1 MYNTFSAPNYPYHGQ
16 PYHTYFPPG
25 YPQQQPRPTFPSAQA
40 PMSPSH
46 TDSWSREMP
55 ISQPVGFPPQSN
67 GHNLPF
73 IPPETQAQ
81 AQTSGHPPRRRIK
94 RSSSTKPQLSSEKPP
109 LKSAL
114 KKNGVARSES
124 VSAVPFQRTRT
135 DSDARQRLAPMTRT
149 RTNSNPSFLP
159 GNCHIFLVCDITNF
173 FAPDKDHMFVS
184 FHGSNELRLG
194 NVAYQDILDEIRE
207 RLLPMWPHG
216 VPNEITANH
225 SWRVIFSRN
234 PWSATGLEALTIIQL
249 FVTSCS
255 FIPTLQYFEVLTV
268 LAEQGYQY
276 LTSLNTG
283 YAYPQLIFKDVKH
296 DEDCDFF
303 VAYLS
308 RSGHKIT
315 LIRPPRRIGEQL
327 GSRLRNVWPYKIAS
341 DAASEEEIYTVE
353 LKRNAMGAYNLD
365 RDVFVSHTLQEISLM
380 GYKLEATIHLPRV
393 GILGFGT
400 RREIW
405 VFRGPRIRSRANSRS
420 GRA

>member
-159 GNCHIFLVCDITNF
+159 
-173 FAPDKDHMFVS
+173 DHMFVS

-234 PWSATGLEALTIIQL
+234 PWSATGLEALTVHKMISEL
-249 FVTSCS
+249 FNCLSRR
-255 FIPTLQYFEVLTV
+255 
-268 LAEQGYQY
+268 QGYQY